1 MRAKKDIN
9 ISIGNQIRIARE
21 AAGLTQEKFSEIV
34 SLAPKNISDIERGVV
49 GISLSALK
57 RICEALS
64 ISSDDLLFGSRDD
77 SHGRNDIAVIAKRL
91 EKLSP
96 KQLEIAVG
104 MINKMFE
111 ALASTPEM

>member
-9 ISIGNQIRIARE
+9 ISIGNQIRVARE
-21 AAGLTQEKFSEIV
+21 AAGLTQEKFSEMV

-49 GISLSALK
+49 GISLSSLK
-57 RICEALS
+57 RICETLS
-64 ISSDDLLFGSRDD
+64 ISSDDLLFGPRDNNG
-77 SHGRNDIAVIAKRL
+77 SQSEVAVIAGRL

-96 KQLEIAVG
+96 KQFEIAAG

-111 ALASTPEM
+111 ALASTPET